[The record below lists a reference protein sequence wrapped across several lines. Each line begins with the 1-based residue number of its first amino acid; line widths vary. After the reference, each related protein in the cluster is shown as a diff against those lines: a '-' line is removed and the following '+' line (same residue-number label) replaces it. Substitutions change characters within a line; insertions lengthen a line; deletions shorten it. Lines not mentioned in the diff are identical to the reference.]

1 MATQYE
7 IDRIDVQ
14 WHAKSPGWR
23 PREYSGEREMLYDIL
38 DDQEDIE
45 CLLACR
51 WGNNHSWAWVGNV
64 VVGSR
69 ECRHIHRHSRFRGN
83 PKAIGSKCVFASY
96 RIPGSRFRGDDGN
109 RRLETDILKL
119 TTLPRGSIQ
128 NVGNYYPGSR
138 YDGIAVAT
146 SRRVIFLVKRRG
158 FLGFFGEATTATA
171 EMTYEDIVSV
181 PYPNMDLYE
190 RRWID
195 RRMGNLV
202 RVGDYKYTVDRQVDD
217 QPFIDCVRSHLT
229 SPEALKA
236 NRLDAQWQACSPDFF
251 DPVDSTRVRRNL
263 YSVLYD
269 NENIERLTGAPMPT
283 GIDLMRRIGE
293 AQEHSTVTNRVKM
306 RQVKSTS
313 KKIRVTGGS

>member
-1 MATQYE
+1 M
-7 IDRIDVQ
+7 
-14 WHAKSPGWR
+14 
-23 PREYSGEREMLYDIL
+23 
-38 DDQEDIE
+38 
-45 CLLACR
+45 
-51 WGNNHSWAWVGNV
+51 
-64 VVGSR
+64 
-69 ECRHIHRHSRFRGN
+69 
-83 PKAIGSKCVFASY
+83 
-96 RIPGSRFRGDDGN
+96 
-109 RRLETDILKL
+109 
-119 TTLPRGSIQ
+119 
-128 NVGNYYPGSR
+128 GNYYPGSR

-181 PYPNMDLYE
+181 PYHNMDLYE

-313 KKIRVTGGS
+313 KKIRVSGGS